1 VTFCLDTSALLAHYR
16 DEAGGDR
23 VQEIMDG
30 ARVFVVSITITEF
43 SRRMLA
49 LGSPVDEIERVLSDY
64 RLMFASV
71 ATIDEKAAVRAFE
84 ISSRASGRI
93 PLADTLIAAA
103 ASLSG
108 SVLVH
113 RDPHFS
119 TIPAELLA
127 QEML

>member
-1 VTFCLDTSALLAHYR
+1 MTFCLDTSALLAHYR

-23 VQEIMDG
+23 VQEILDG
-30 ARVFVVSITITEF
+30 ARVLVVSITITEF

-49 LGSPVDEIERVLSDY
+49 LGSPVDEIERVLADY
-64 RLMFASV
+64 RLMFSGIAP
-71 ATIDEKAAVRAFE
+71 IDEKAAVRAFE
-84 ISSRASGRI
+84 ISSRSTGRI

-108 SVLVH
+108 AVLVH

-119 TIPAELLA
+119 SVPADLLA